1 MEIVCLDLEGVLVPE
16 IWIAFAEETG
26 IPELK
31 RTTRDEPDYD
41 KLMKYRLNIL
51 KEHNVKSALLNLGG
65 NVHALGSKPDGTPW
79 KIAIKNPLTNSN
91 AAVISIVNK
100 AVITSGAYE
109 RYFIDDNGVKYGHII
124 DPNTGMPINNEL
136 LSVSIIG
143 KDAVLCDALST
154 SLFVMGLE
162 KSIEYWK
169 KNNDFDAVFITKEI
183 KTKTIQ
189 KYYIN
194 KLDIIAVI
202 IILGLAITIVIMN
215 YGTNIAVK
223 HAVTDAAT
231 HYFASDD
238 FYRYSTLFSR
248 ESSDTI
254 KWLNTPYLMTG
265 AYVNTG
271 IFLKLFKG
279 IIDETFLVK
288 LYFIFDMFIWMLS
301 GLLMYTALSTNF
313 KNKKHQILALVL
325 TIFYMLAYQ
334 LNSLFAGFSYLGV
347 GLDIIIGIIII
358 MKSEIKTNYKI
369 SSLFL
374 LNLGIMFS
382 YYYFAPVLFLA
393 ELWYILATNKK
404 QNIKIFSKQNIFEIL
419 IALVIPGL
427 IGVIYFIG
435 YPLMQA
441 NNKAF
446 DYVGAIATDGFIY
459 EDLIMNIFPYLLLS
473 EVYIIYIAF
482 KKKNT
487 FIDKLLYLT
496 VIFTLLIYM
505 LMKLEFVSSYY
516 YYKIYYMLFLVLT
529 VSSYE
534 ILKIFVDKG
543 KNVTIIVSGVLI
555 IYSFGIF
562 SAMIL
567 DKNWFVFDIY
577 LTNGEEIKDDYALIK
592 DKEFYLFEYYN
603 NNINTM
609 QNDDTLFC
617 KTKGNT
623 GRDRWVYSIT
633 KNGNNLTNALT
644 NDKITTVEKFMENSK
659 YHYFVLLKNDYGGE
673 YDKVQDEVKRYNLKI
688 LIQNS
693 AGMIL
698 EKQDLAE

>member
-1 MEIVCLDLEGVLVPE
+1 MNIIYILTSLALIISYLLLNKSEKKENLIHSVIISVILFLTYNIFITQVMFFVH
-16 IWIAFAEETG
+16 
-26 IPELK
+26 LK
-31 RTTRDEPDYD
+31 ST
-41 KLMKYRLNIL
+41 
-51 KEHNVKSALLNLGG
+51 LLNL
-65 NVHALGSKPDGTPW
+65 A
-79 KIAIKNPLTNSN
+79 
-91 AAVISIVNK
+91 IVNI
-100 AVITSGAYE
+100 AFS
-109 RYFIDDNGVKYGHII
+109 
-124 DPNTGMPINNEL
+124 
-136 LSVSIIG
+136 
-143 KDAVLCDALST
+143 
-154 SLFVMGLE
+154 
-162 KSIEYWK
+162 
-169 KNNDFDAVFITKEI
+169 AVFITKEI

-393 ELWYILATNKK
+393 QLWYILATNKK

-419 IALVIPGL
+419 ITLVIPGL

-473 EVYIIYIAF
+473 EVYIIYITF

-496 VIFTLLIYM
+496 IIFTLLIYM
-505 LMKLEFVSSYY
+505 LMRLEFVSSYY

>member
-1 MEIVCLDLEGVLVPE
+1 MNIIYILTSLALIISYLLLNKSEKKENLIHSVIISVILFLTYNIFITQVMFFVH
-16 IWIAFAEETG
+16 
-26 IPELK
+26 LK
-31 RTTRDEPDYD
+31 ST
-41 KLMKYRLNIL
+41 
-51 KEHNVKSALLNLGG
+51 LLNL
-65 NVHALGSKPDGTPW
+65 A
-79 KIAIKNPLTNSN
+79 
-91 AAVISIVNK
+91 IVNI
-100 AVITSGAYE
+100 A
-109 RYFIDDNGVKYGHII
+109 F
-124 DPNTGMPINNEL
+124 
-136 LSVSIIG
+136 SV
-143 KDAVLCDALST
+143 
-154 SLFVMGLE
+154 
-162 KSIEYWK
+162 
-169 KNNDFDAVFITKEI
+169 VFITKEI

-393 ELWYILATNKK
+393 EFWYILATNKK

-419 IALVIPGL
+419 ITLVIPGM

>member
-1 MEIVCLDLEGVLVPE
+1 MNIIYILTSLALIISYLLLNKSEKKENLIHSVIISVILFLTYNIFITQVMFFVH
-16 IWIAFAEETG
+16 
-26 IPELK
+26 LK
-31 RTTRDEPDYD
+31 ST
-41 KLMKYRLNIL
+41 
-51 KEHNVKSALLNLGG
+51 LLNL
-65 NVHALGSKPDGTPW
+65 A
-79 KIAIKNPLTNSN
+79 
-91 AAVISIVNK
+91 IVNI
-100 AVITSGAYE
+100 AFS
-109 RYFIDDNGVKYGHII
+109 
-124 DPNTGMPINNEL
+124 
-136 LSVSIIG
+136 
-143 KDAVLCDALST
+143 
-154 SLFVMGLE
+154 
-162 KSIEYWK
+162 
-169 KNNDFDAVFITKEI
+169 AVFITKEI

-279 IIDETFLVK
+279 IIDETFFVK

-313 KNKKHQILALVL
+313 KNKKHQRLALVL

-393 ELWYILATNKK
+393 EFWYILATNKK

-419 IALVIPGL
+419 ITLVIPGM

-435 YPLMQA
+435 YPLMQ
-441 NNKAF
+441 AF

-505 LMKLEFVSSYY
+505 LMRLEFVSSYY

>member
-1 MEIVCLDLEGVLVPE
+1 MNIIYILTSLALIISYLLLNKGEKKENLIHSVIISVILFLTYNIFITQVMFFVHLES
-16 IWIAFAEETG
+16 T
-26 IPELK
+26 
-31 RTTRDEPDYD
+31 
-41 KLMKYRLNIL
+41 
-51 KEHNVKSALLNLGG
+51 LLNL
-65 NVHALGSKPDGTPW
+65 A
-79 KIAIKNPLTNSN
+79 
-91 AAVISIVNK
+91 IVNI
-100 AVITSGAYE
+100 AFS
-109 RYFIDDNGVKYGHII
+109 
-124 DPNTGMPINNEL
+124 
-136 LSVSIIG
+136 
-143 KDAVLCDALST
+143 
-154 SLFVMGLE
+154 
-162 KSIEYWK
+162 
-169 KNNDFDAVFITKEI
+169 AVFITKEI

-505 LMKLEFVSSYY
+505 LMRLEFVSSYY

-529 VSSYE
+529 VSRYE

>member
-1 MEIVCLDLEGVLVPE
+1 MNIIYILTSLALIISYLLLNKSEKKENLIHSVIISVILFLTYNIFITQVMFFVH
-16 IWIAFAEETG
+16 
-26 IPELK
+26 LK
-31 RTTRDEPDYD
+31 ST
-41 KLMKYRLNIL
+41 
-51 KEHNVKSALLNLGG
+51 LLNL
-65 NVHALGSKPDGTPW
+65 A
-79 KIAIKNPLTNSN
+79 
-91 AAVISIVNK
+91 IVNI
-100 AVITSGAYE
+100 AFS
-109 RYFIDDNGVKYGHII
+109 
-124 DPNTGMPINNEL
+124 
-136 LSVSIIG
+136 
-143 KDAVLCDALST
+143 
-154 SLFVMGLE
+154 
-162 KSIEYWK
+162 
-169 KNNDFDAVFITKEI
+169 AVFITKEI

-279 IIDETFLVK
+279 IIDETFFVK

-313 KNKKHQILALVL
+313 KNKKHQRLALVL

-393 ELWYILATNKK
+393 EFWYILATNKK

-419 IALVIPGL
+419 ITLVIPGM

-435 YPLMQA
+435 YPLKQA

-505 LMKLEFVSSYY
+505 LMRLEFVSSYY

>member
-1 MEIVCLDLEGVLVPE
+1 MNIIYILTSLALIISYLLLNKSEKKENLIHSVIISVILFLTYNIFITQVMFFVH
-16 IWIAFAEETG
+16 
-26 IPELK
+26 LK
-31 RTTRDEPDYD
+31 ST
-41 KLMKYRLNIL
+41 
-51 KEHNVKSALLNLGG
+51 LLNL
-65 NVHALGSKPDGTPW
+65 A
-79 KIAIKNPLTNSN
+79 
-91 AAVISIVNK
+91 IVNI
-100 AVITSGAYE
+100 AFS
-109 RYFIDDNGVKYGHII
+109 
-124 DPNTGMPINNEL
+124 
-136 LSVSIIG
+136 
-143 KDAVLCDALST
+143 
-154 SLFVMGLE
+154 
-162 KSIEYWK
+162 
-169 KNNDFDAVFITKEI
+169 AVFITKEI

-313 KNKKHQILALVL
+313 KNKKHQRLALVL

-393 ELWYILATNKK
+393 EFWYILATNKK

-419 IALVIPGL
+419 IALVIPGM

-435 YPLMQA
+435 YPLMQS

-487 FIDKLLYLT
+487 FINKLLYLT

-505 LMKLEFVSSYY
+505 LMRLEFVSSYY

-577 LTNGEEIKDDYALIK
+577 LTNGEEIKDNYALIK

>member
-1 MEIVCLDLEGVLVPE
+1 MNIIYILTSLALIISYLLLNKSEKKENLIHSVIISVILFLTYNIFITQVMFFVH
-16 IWIAFAEETG
+16 
-26 IPELK
+26 LK
-31 RTTRDEPDYD
+31 ST
-41 KLMKYRLNIL
+41 
-51 KEHNVKSALLNLGG
+51 LLNL
-65 NVHALGSKPDGTPW
+65 A
-79 KIAIKNPLTNSN
+79 
-91 AAVISIVNK
+91 IVNI
-100 AVITSGAYE
+100 AFS
-109 RYFIDDNGVKYGHII
+109 
-124 DPNTGMPINNEL
+124 
-136 LSVSIIG
+136 
-143 KDAVLCDALST
+143 
-154 SLFVMGLE
+154 
-162 KSIEYWK
+162 
-169 KNNDFDAVFITKEI
+169 AVFITKEI

-313 KNKKHQILALVL
+313 KNKKHQRLALVL

-393 ELWYILATNKK
+393 QLWYILATNKK

-505 LMKLEFVSSYY
+505 FMRLEFVSSYY

>member
-1 MEIVCLDLEGVLVPE
+1 MNIIYILTSLALIISYLLLNKSEKKENLIHSVIISVILFLTYNIFITQIMFFVH
-16 IWIAFAEETG
+16 
-26 IPELK
+26 LK
-31 RTTRDEPDYD
+31 ST
-41 KLMKYRLNIL
+41 
-51 KEHNVKSALLNLGG
+51 LLNL
-65 NVHALGSKPDGTPW
+65 A
-79 KIAIKNPLTNSN
+79 
-91 AAVISIVNK
+91 IVNI
-100 AVITSGAYE
+100 AFS
-109 RYFIDDNGVKYGHII
+109 
-124 DPNTGMPINNEL
+124 
-136 LSVSIIG
+136 
-143 KDAVLCDALST
+143 
-154 SLFVMGLE
+154 
-162 KSIEYWK
+162 
-169 KNNDFDAVFITKEI
+169 AVFITKEI

-215 YGTNIAVK
+215 YGTNIVVK

-382 YYYFAPVLFLA
+382 YYYFAPVLFLS
-393 ELWYILATNKK
+393 ELWYIIVTNKK

-562 SAMIL
+562 SAMVL

-609 QNDDTLFC
+609 QNGDTLFC

>member
-1 MEIVCLDLEGVLVPE
+1 MNLIYILTSLALIISYLLLNKGEKKENLIHSVIISVILFLTYNIFITQVMFFVHLES
-16 IWIAFAEETG
+16 T
-26 IPELK
+26 
-31 RTTRDEPDYD
+31 
-41 KLMKYRLNIL
+41 
-51 KEHNVKSALLNLGG
+51 LLNL
-65 NVHALGSKPDGTPW
+65 A
-79 KIAIKNPLTNSN
+79 
-91 AAVISIVNK
+91 IVNI
-100 AVITSGAYE
+100 AFS
-109 RYFIDDNGVKYGHII
+109 
-124 DPNTGMPINNEL
+124 
-136 LSVSIIG
+136 
-143 KDAVLCDALST
+143 
-154 SLFVMGLE
+154 
-162 KSIEYWK
+162 
-169 KNNDFDAVFITKEI
+169 AVFITKEI

-516 YYKIYYMLFLVLT
+516 YY
-529 VSSYE
+529 
-534 ILKIFVDKG
+534 
-543 KNVTIIVSGVLI
+543 
-555 IYSFGIF
+555 
-562 SAMIL
+562 
-567 DKNWFVFDIY
+567 
-577 LTNGEEIKDDYALIK
+577 
-592 DKEFYLFEYYN
+592 
-603 NNINTM
+603 
-609 QNDDTLFC
+609 
-617 KTKGNT
+617 
-623 GRDRWVYSIT
+623 
-633 KNGNNLTNALT
+633 
-644 NDKITTVEKFMENSK
+644 
-659 YHYFVLLKNDYGGE
+659 
-673 YDKVQDEVKRYNLKI
+673 
-688 LIQNS
+688 
-693 AGMIL
+693 
-698 EKQDLAE
+698 

>member
-1 MEIVCLDLEGVLVPE
+1 MNIIYILTSLALIISYLLLNKSEKKENLIHSVIISVILFLTYNIFITQVMFFVH
-16 IWIAFAEETG
+16 
-26 IPELK
+26 LK
-31 RTTRDEPDYD
+31 ST
-41 KLMKYRLNIL
+41 
-51 KEHNVKSALLNLGG
+51 LLNL
-65 NVHALGSKPDGTPW
+65 A
-79 KIAIKNPLTNSN
+79 
-91 AAVISIVNK
+91 IVNI
-100 AVITSGAYE
+100 AFS
-109 RYFIDDNGVKYGHII
+109 
-124 DPNTGMPINNEL
+124 
-136 LSVSIIG
+136 
-143 KDAVLCDALST
+143 
-154 SLFVMGLE
+154 
-162 KSIEYWK
+162 
-169 KNNDFDAVFITKEI
+169 AVFITKEI

-194 KLDIIAVI
+194 KLVIIAVI

-393 ELWYILATNKK
+393 QLWYILATNKK

-505 LMKLEFVSSYY
+505 LMRLEFVSSYY

>member
-1 MEIVCLDLEGVLVPE
+1 MNIIYILTSLALIISYLLLNKSEKKENLIHSVIISVILFLTYNIFITQVMFFVH
-16 IWIAFAEETG
+16 
-26 IPELK
+26 LK
-31 RTTRDEPDYD
+31 ST
-41 KLMKYRLNIL
+41 
-51 KEHNVKSALLNLGG
+51 LLNL
-65 NVHALGSKPDGTPW
+65 A
-79 KIAIKNPLTNSN
+79 
-91 AAVISIVNK
+91 IVNI
-100 AVITSGAYE
+100 AFS
-109 RYFIDDNGVKYGHII
+109 
-124 DPNTGMPINNEL
+124 
-136 LSVSIIG
+136 
-143 KDAVLCDALST
+143 
-154 SLFVMGLE
+154 
-162 KSIEYWK
+162 
-169 KNNDFDAVFITKEI
+169 AVFITKEI

-279 IIDETFLVK
+279 IIDETFFVK

-313 KNKKHQILALVL
+313 KNKKHQRLALVL

-393 ELWYILATNKK
+393 EFWYILATNKK

-505 LMKLEFVSSYY
+505 LMRLEFVSSYY

-534 ILKIFVDKG
+534 ILKIFLDKG

>member
-1 MEIVCLDLEGVLVPE
+1 MNIIYILTSLALIISYLLLNKSEKKENLIHSVIISVILFLTYNIFITQVMFFVH
-16 IWIAFAEETG
+16 
-26 IPELK
+26 LK
-31 RTTRDEPDYD
+31 ST
-41 KLMKYRLNIL
+41 
-51 KEHNVKSALLNLGG
+51 LLNL
-65 NVHALGSKPDGTPW
+65 A
-79 KIAIKNPLTNSN
+79 
-91 AAVISIVNK
+91 IVNI
-100 AVITSGAYE
+100 AFS
-109 RYFIDDNGVKYGHII
+109 
-124 DPNTGMPINNEL
+124 
-136 LSVSIIG
+136 
-143 KDAVLCDALST
+143 
-154 SLFVMGLE
+154 
-162 KSIEYWK
+162 
-169 KNNDFDAVFITKEI
+169 AVFITKEI

-202 IILGLAITIVIMN
+202 IILGLAIMIVIMN

-419 IALVIPGL
+419 ITLVIPGM

-505 LMKLEFVSSYY
+505 LMRLEFVSSYY

-644 NDKITTVEKFMENSK
+644 NDKITTVEKFMGNSK

>member
-1 MEIVCLDLEGVLVPE
+1 MNIIYILTSLALIISYLLLNKSEKKENLIHSVIISVILFLTYNIFITQVMFFVH
-16 IWIAFAEETG
+16 
-26 IPELK
+26 LK
-31 RTTRDEPDYD
+31 ST
-41 KLMKYRLNIL
+41 
-51 KEHNVKSALLNLGG
+51 LLNL
-65 NVHALGSKPDGTPW
+65 A
-79 KIAIKNPLTNSN
+79 
-91 AAVISIVNK
+91 IVNI
-100 AVITSGAYE
+100 AFS
-109 RYFIDDNGVKYGHII
+109 
-124 DPNTGMPINNEL
+124 
-136 LSVSIIG
+136 
-143 KDAVLCDALST
+143 
-154 SLFVMGLE
+154 
-162 KSIEYWK
+162 
-169 KNNDFDAVFITKEI
+169 AVFITKEI

-419 IALVIPGL
+419 ITLVIPGM

-644 NDKITTVEKFMENSK
+644 NDKITTVEKFMGNSK

>member
-1 MEIVCLDLEGVLVPE
+1 MNIIYFLTSLALIISYLLLNKSEKKENLIHSVIISVILFLTYNIFITQIMFFVH
-16 IWIAFAEETG
+16 
-26 IPELK
+26 LK
-31 RTTRDEPDYD
+31 ST
-41 KLMKYRLNIL
+41 
-51 KEHNVKSALLNLGG
+51 LLNL
-65 NVHALGSKPDGTPW
+65 A
-79 KIAIKNPLTNSN
+79 
-91 AAVISIVNK
+91 IVNI
-100 AVITSGAYE
+100 AFS
-109 RYFIDDNGVKYGHII
+109 
-124 DPNTGMPINNEL
+124 
-136 LSVSIIG
+136 
-143 KDAVLCDALST
+143 
-154 SLFVMGLE
+154 
-162 KSIEYWK
+162 
-169 KNNDFDAVFITKEI
+169 AVFITKEI

-202 IILGLAITIVIMN
+202 IILVLAITIVIMN

-382 YYYFAPVLFLA
+382 YYYFAPVLFLS
-393 ELWYILATNKK
+393 ELWYIIVTNKK

-459 EDLIMNIFPYLLLS
+459 ENLIMNIFPYLLLS

-562 SAMIL
+562 SAMVL

-609 QNDDTLFC
+609 QNGDTLFC

-673 YDKVQDEVKRYNLKI
+673 YNKVQDEVKRYNLKI

>member
-1 MEIVCLDLEGVLVPE
+1 MNIIYILTSLALIISYLLLNKSEKKENLIHSVIISVILFLTYNIFITQVMFFVH
-16 IWIAFAEETG
+16 
-26 IPELK
+26 LK
-31 RTTRDEPDYD
+31 ST
-41 KLMKYRLNIL
+41 
-51 KEHNVKSALLNLGG
+51 LLNL
-65 NVHALGSKPDGTPW
+65 A
-79 KIAIKNPLTNSN
+79 
-91 AAVISIVNK
+91 IVNI
-100 AVITSGAYE
+100 AFS
-109 RYFIDDNGVKYGHII
+109 
-124 DPNTGMPINNEL
+124 
-136 LSVSIIG
+136 
-143 KDAVLCDALST
+143 
-154 SLFVMGLE
+154 
-162 KSIEYWK
+162 
-169 KNNDFDAVFITKEI
+169 AVFITKEI

-301 GLLMYTALSTNF
+301 GLLMYTALSTNL

-393 ELWYILATNKK
+393 QLWYILATNKK

-459 EDLIMNIFPYLLLS
+459 ENLIMNIFPYLLLS

-505 LMKLEFVSSYY
+505 LMRLEFVSSYY

>member
-1 MEIVCLDLEGVLVPE
+1 MNIIYILTSLALIISYLLLNKSEKKENLIHSVIISVILFLTYNIFITQVMFFGH
-16 IWIAFAEETG
+16 
-26 IPELK
+26 LK
-31 RTTRDEPDYD
+31 ST
-41 KLMKYRLNIL
+41 
-51 KEHNVKSALLNLGG
+51 LLNL
-65 NVHALGSKPDGTPW
+65 A
-79 KIAIKNPLTNSN
+79 
-91 AAVISIVNK
+91 IVNI
-100 AVITSGAYE
+100 AFS
-109 RYFIDDNGVKYGHII
+109 
-124 DPNTGMPINNEL
+124 
-136 LSVSIIG
+136 
-143 KDAVLCDALST
+143 
-154 SLFVMGLE
+154 
-162 KSIEYWK
+162 
-169 KNNDFDAVFITKEI
+169 AVFITKEI

-393 ELWYILATNKK
+393 QLWYILATNKK

-435 YPLMQA
+435 YPLIQA

-505 LMKLEFVSSYY
+505 LMRLEFVSSYY

>member
-1 MEIVCLDLEGVLVPE
+1 MNIIYILTSLALIISYLLLNKSEKKENLIHSVIISVILFLTYNIFITQVMFFVH
-16 IWIAFAEETG
+16 
-26 IPELK
+26 LK
-31 RTTRDEPDYD
+31 ST
-41 KLMKYRLNIL
+41 
-51 KEHNVKSALLNLGG
+51 LLNL
-65 NVHALGSKPDGTPW
+65 A
-79 KIAIKNPLTNSN
+79 
-91 AAVISIVNK
+91 IVNI
-100 AVITSGAYE
+100 AFS
-109 RYFIDDNGVKYGHII
+109 
-124 DPNTGMPINNEL
+124 
-136 LSVSIIG
+136 
-143 KDAVLCDALST
+143 
-154 SLFVMGLE
+154 
-162 KSIEYWK
+162 
-169 KNNDFDAVFITKEI
+169 AVFITKEI

-313 KNKKHQILALVL
+313 KNKKHQRLALVL

-393 ELWYILATNKK
+393 QLWYILATNKK

-419 IALVIPGL
+419 ITLVIPGM

>member
-1 MEIVCLDLEGVLVPE
+1 MNIIYILTSLILIISYLLLNKSEKKENLIHSVIISVILFLTYNIFITQLMFFVH
-16 IWIAFAEETG
+16 
-26 IPELK
+26 LK
-31 RTTRDEPDYD
+31 ST
-41 KLMKYRLNIL
+41 
-51 KEHNVKSALLNLGG
+51 LLNLAII
-65 NVHALGSKPDGTPW
+65 N
-79 KIAIKNPLTNSN
+79 IAFSAIF
-91 AAVISIVNK
+91 IS
-100 AVITSGAYE
+100 
-109 RYFIDDNGVKYGHII
+109 
-124 DPNTGMPINNEL
+124 
-136 LSVSIIG
+136 
-143 KDAVLCDALST
+143 
-154 SLFVMGLE
+154 
-162 KSIEYWK
+162 
-169 KNNDFDAVFITKEI
+169 KEI
-183 KTKTIQ
+183 KTKNIQ
-189 KYYIN
+189 KYYID

-202 IILGLAITIVIMN
+202 IILIASISIAIMN
-215 YGTNIAVK
+215 YGTNIAIK

-279 IIDETFLVK
+279 IIDEAFFCK
-288 LYFIFDMFIWMLS
+288 LYFIFDIFIWVLS
-301 GLLMYTALSTNF
+301 GLLMYTVLSIDH
-313 KNKKHQILALVL
+313 KNKKHQILALLL
-325 TIFYMLAYQ
+325 TFFYILAYQ
-334 LNSLFAGFSYLGV
+334 LNSLFAGFSYLGM

-382 YYYFAPVLFLA
+382 YYYFAPVLFLS
-393 ELWYILATNKK
+393 EFWYILVTNKK
-404 QNIKIFSKQNIFEIL
+404 QSIKIFSKKNIFEII

-446 DYVGAIATDGFIY
+446 DYVTAIATDGFIY
-459 EDLIMNIFPYLLLS
+459 KNLIMNILPYLLLS
-473 EVYIIYIAF
+473 EVYMIYISF
-482 KKKNT
+482 KKKNV

-496 VIFTLLIYM
+496 VVFTLISFM
-505 LMKLEFVSSYY
+505 LMKLEVVSNYY
-516 YYKIYYMLFLVLT
+516 YYKIYYMLFLVLI
-529 VSSYE
+529 VSNYE
-534 ILKIFVDKG
+534 ILKIFIDKN
-543 KNVTIIVSGVLI
+543 KIVTIIVSIFLI

-562 SAMIL
+562 SAMVL
-567 DKNWFVFDIY
+567 DKNYFLFDIY
-577 LTNGEEIKDDYALIK
+577 LTNGEEIKEDYALIK
-592 DKEFYLFEYYN
+592 DKELYLFEYYN

-617 KTKGNT
+617 KTKGNN
-623 GRDRWVYSIT
+623 GRDRWIYSIT
-633 KNGNNLTNALT
+633 KNGNDLTNALT
-644 NDKITTVEKFMENSK
+644 NDSVTTIEKFMEKTK
-659 YHYFVLLKNDYGGE
+659 YHYFVLLRNDYDGE
-673 YDKVQDEVKRYNLKI
+673 YDKVQDEIKRYNLKV

>member
-1 MEIVCLDLEGVLVPE
+1 MNIIYILTSLALIISYLLLNKGEKKENLIHSVIISVILFLTYNIFITQVMFFVH
-16 IWIAFAEETG
+16 
-26 IPELK
+26 LK
-31 RTTRDEPDYD
+31 ST
-41 KLMKYRLNIL
+41 
-51 KEHNVKSALLNLGG
+51 LLNL
-65 NVHALGSKPDGTPW
+65 A
-79 KIAIKNPLTNSN
+79 
-91 AAVISIVNK
+91 IVNI
-100 AVITSGAYE
+100 AFS
-109 RYFIDDNGVKYGHII
+109 
-124 DPNTGMPINNEL
+124 
-136 LSVSIIG
+136 
-143 KDAVLCDALST
+143 
-154 SLFVMGLE
+154 
-162 KSIEYWK
+162 
-169 KNNDFDAVFITKEI
+169 AVFITKEI

>member
-1 MEIVCLDLEGVLVPE
+1 MNIIYILTSLAL
-16 IWIAFAEETG
+16 IISY
-26 IPELK
+26 L
-31 RTTRDEPDYD
+31 
-41 KLMKYRLNIL
+41 LLNKSEKKENLIHSVIISVIL
-51 KEHNVKSALLNLGG
+51 FLTYNIFITQVMFFVHFESTLLNL
-65 NVHALGSKPDGTPW
+65 A
-79 KIAIKNPLTNSN
+79 
-91 AAVISIVNK
+91 IVNI
-100 AVITSGAYE
+100 AFS
-109 RYFIDDNGVKYGHII
+109 
-124 DPNTGMPINNEL
+124 
-136 LSVSIIG
+136 
-143 KDAVLCDALST
+143 
-154 SLFVMGLE
+154 
-162 KSIEYWK
+162 
-169 KNNDFDAVFITKEI
+169 AVFITKEI

-393 ELWYILATNKK
+393 QLWYILATNKK

-446 DYVGAIATDGFIY
+446 DYVGAIAADGFID

-543 KNVTIIVSGVLI
+543 KCYN
-555 IYSFGIF
+555 YSFRSIDNLFFWNFF
-562 SAMIL
+562 S
-567 DKNWFVFDIY
+567 NDI
-577 LTNGEEIKDDYALIK
+577 
-592 DKEFYLFEYYN
+592 
-603 NNINTM
+603 
-609 QNDDTLFC
+609 
-617 KTKGNT
+617 
-623 GRDRWVYSIT
+623 R
-633 KNGNNLTNALT
+633 
-644 NDKITTVEKFMENSK
+644 
-659 YHYFVLLKNDYGGE
+659 
-673 YDKVQDEVKRYNLKI
+673 
-688 LIQNS
+688 
-693 AGMIL
+693 
-698 EKQDLAE
+698 

>member
-1 MEIVCLDLEGVLVPE
+1 MNIIYILTSLALIISYLLLNKSEKKENLIHSVIISVILFLTYNIFITQVMFFVHLES
-16 IWIAFAEETG
+16 T
-26 IPELK
+26 
-31 RTTRDEPDYD
+31 
-41 KLMKYRLNIL
+41 
-51 KEHNVKSALLNLGG
+51 LLNL
-65 NVHALGSKPDGTPW
+65 A
-79 KIAIKNPLTNSN
+79 
-91 AAVISIVNK
+91 IVNI
-100 AVITSGAYE
+100 AFS
-109 RYFIDDNGVKYGHII
+109 
-124 DPNTGMPINNEL
+124 
-136 LSVSIIG
+136 
-143 KDAVLCDALST
+143 
-154 SLFVMGLE
+154 
-162 KSIEYWK
+162 
-169 KNNDFDAVFITKEI
+169 AVFITKEI

-393 ELWYILATNKK
+393 QLWYILATNKK

-435 YPLMQA
+435 YPLMQS

-459 EDLIMNIFPYLLLS
+459 ENLIMNIFPYLLLS

-505 LMKLEFVSSYY
+505 LMRLEFVSSYY

-644 NDKITTVEKFMENSK
+644 NDKITTVEKFMGNSK

>member
-1 MEIVCLDLEGVLVPE
+1 MNIIYILTSLALIISYLLLNKSEKKENLIHSVIISVILFLTYNIFITQVMFFVH
-16 IWIAFAEETG
+16 
-26 IPELK
+26 LK
-31 RTTRDEPDYD
+31 ST
-41 KLMKYRLNIL
+41 
-51 KEHNVKSALLNLGG
+51 LLNL
-65 NVHALGSKPDGTPW
+65 A
-79 KIAIKNPLTNSN
+79 
-91 AAVISIVNK
+91 IVNI
-100 AVITSGAYE
+100 AFS
-109 RYFIDDNGVKYGHII
+109 
-124 DPNTGMPINNEL
+124 
-136 LSVSIIG
+136 
-143 KDAVLCDALST
+143 
-154 SLFVMGLE
+154 
-162 KSIEYWK
+162 
-169 KNNDFDAVFITKEI
+169 AVFITKEI

-313 KNKKHQILALVL
+313 KNKKHQRLALVL

-393 ELWYILATNKK
+393 QLWYILATNKK

-505 LMKLEFVSSYY
+505 LMRLEFVSSYY

-644 NDKITTVEKFMENSK
+644 NDKITTVEKFMGNSK

>member
-1 MEIVCLDLEGVLVPE
+1 MNIIYILTSLALIISYLLLNKSEKKENLIHSVIISVILFLTYNIFITQVMFFVHLES
-16 IWIAFAEETG
+16 T
-26 IPELK
+26 
-31 RTTRDEPDYD
+31 
-41 KLMKYRLNIL
+41 
-51 KEHNVKSALLNLGG
+51 LLNL
-65 NVHALGSKPDGTPW
+65 A
-79 KIAIKNPLTNSN
+79 
-91 AAVISIVNK
+91 IVNI
-100 AVITSGAYE
+100 AFS
-109 RYFIDDNGVKYGHII
+109 
-124 DPNTGMPINNEL
+124 
-136 LSVSIIG
+136 
-143 KDAVLCDALST
+143 
-154 SLFVMGLE
+154 
-162 KSIEYWK
+162 
-169 KNNDFDAVFITKEI
+169 AVFITKEM

-279 IIDETFLVK
+279 IIDETFFVK

-313 KNKKHQILALVL
+313 KNKKHQRLALVL

-419 IALVIPGL
+419 ITLVIPGM

-459 EDLIMNIFPYLLLS
+459 ENLIMNIFPYLLLS

-505 LMKLEFVSSYY
+505 LMRLEFVSSYY

>member
-1 MEIVCLDLEGVLVPE
+1 MNIIYFLTSLALIISYLLLNKSEKKENLIHSVIISVILFLTYNIFITQIMFLVH
-16 IWIAFAEETG
+16 
-26 IPELK
+26 LK
-31 RTTRDEPDYD
+31 ST
-41 KLMKYRLNIL
+41 
-51 KEHNVKSALLNLGG
+51 LLNL
-65 NVHALGSKPDGTPW
+65 A
-79 KIAIKNPLTNSN
+79 
-91 AAVISIVNK
+91 IVNI
-100 AVITSGAYE
+100 AFS
-109 RYFIDDNGVKYGHII
+109 
-124 DPNTGMPINNEL
+124 
-136 LSVSIIG
+136 
-143 KDAVLCDALST
+143 
-154 SLFVMGLE
+154 
-162 KSIEYWK
+162 
-169 KNNDFDAVFITKEI
+169 AVFITKEM

-279 IIDETFLVK
+279 IIDETFFVK

-313 KNKKHQILALVL
+313 KNKKHQRLALVL

-393 ELWYILATNKK
+393 EFWYILATNKK

-419 IALVIPGL
+419 IVLVIPGL

-459 EDLIMNIFPYLLLS
+459 KDLIMNIFPYLLLS

-505 LMKLEFVSSYY
+505 LMRLEFVSSYY

>member
-1 MEIVCLDLEGVLVPE
+1 MNIIYILTSLALIISYLLLNKSEKKENLIHSVIISVILFLTYNIFITQVMFFVH
-16 IWIAFAEETG
+16 
-26 IPELK
+26 LK
-31 RTTRDEPDYD
+31 ST
-41 KLMKYRLNIL
+41 
-51 KEHNVKSALLNLGG
+51 LLNL
-65 NVHALGSKPDGTPW
+65 A
-79 KIAIKNPLTNSN
+79 
-91 AAVISIVNK
+91 IVNI
-100 AVITSGAYE
+100 AFS
-109 RYFIDDNGVKYGHII
+109 
-124 DPNTGMPINNEL
+124 
-136 LSVSIIG
+136 
-143 KDAVLCDALST
+143 
-154 SLFVMGLE
+154 
-162 KSIEYWK
+162 
-169 KNNDFDAVFITKEI
+169 AVFITKEI

-358 MKSEIKTNYKI
+358 MKSEIKTNYKM

-393 ELWYILATNKK
+393 QLWYILATNKK

-419 IALVIPGL
+419 ITLVIPGL

-505 LMKLEFVSSYY
+505 LMRLEFVSSYY

-644 NDKITTVEKFMENSK
+644 NDKITTVEKFMGNSK

>member
-1 MEIVCLDLEGVLVPE
+1 
-16 IWIAFAEETG
+16 
-26 IPELK
+26 
-31 RTTRDEPDYD
+31 
-41 KLMKYRLNIL
+41 
-51 KEHNVKSALLNLGG
+51 
-65 NVHALGSKPDGTPW
+65 
-79 KIAIKNPLTNSN
+79 
-91 AAVISIVNK
+91 
-100 AVITSGAYE
+100 
-109 RYFIDDNGVKYGHII
+109 
-124 DPNTGMPINNEL
+124 
-136 LSVSIIG
+136 
-143 KDAVLCDALST
+143 
-154 SLFVMGLE
+154 
-162 KSIEYWK
+162 
-169 KNNDFDAVFITKEI
+169 
-183 KTKTIQ
+183 
-189 KYYIN
+189 
-194 KLDIIAVI
+194 
-202 IILGLAITIVIMN
+202 
-215 YGTNIAVK
+215 
-223 HAVTDAAT
+223 
-231 HYFASDD
+231 
-238 FYRYSTLFSR
+238 
-248 ESSDTI
+248 
-254 KWLNTPYLMTG
+254 MTG

-577 LTNGEEIKDDYALIK
+577 LTNGEEIKDDYEIYPGHG
-592 DKEFYLFEYYN
+592 E
-603 NNINTM
+603 
-609 QNDDTLFC
+609 
-617 KTKGNT
+617 
-623 GRDRWVYSIT
+623 
-633 KNGNNLTNALT
+633 LTT
-644 NDKITTVEKFMENSK
+644 
-659 YHYFVLLKNDYGGE
+659 
-673 YDKVQDEVKRYNLKI
+673 
-688 LIQNS
+688 LIQ
-693 AGMIL
+693 
-698 EKQDLAE
+698 EKLNNPYLQ

>member
-1 MEIVCLDLEGVLVPE
+1 MNIIYILTSLALIISYLLLNKGEKKENLIHSVIISVILFLTYNIFITQVMFFVH
-16 IWIAFAEETG
+16 
-26 IPELK
+26 LK
-31 RTTRDEPDYD
+31 ST
-41 KLMKYRLNIL
+41 
-51 KEHNVKSALLNLGG
+51 LLNL
-65 NVHALGSKPDGTPW
+65 A
-79 KIAIKNPLTNSN
+79 
-91 AAVISIVNK
+91 IVNI
-100 AVITSGAYE
+100 AFS
-109 RYFIDDNGVKYGHII
+109 
-124 DPNTGMPINNEL
+124 
-136 LSVSIIG
+136 
-143 KDAVLCDALST
+143 
-154 SLFVMGLE
+154 
-162 KSIEYWK
+162 
-169 KNNDFDAVFITKEI
+169 AVFITKEI

-393 ELWYILATNKK
+393 QLWYILATNKK

-505 LMKLEFVSSYY
+505 LMRLEFVSSYY

>member
-1 MEIVCLDLEGVLVPE
+1 MNIIYILTSLALIISYLLLNKSEKKENLIHSVIISVILFLTYNIFITQIMFFVH
-16 IWIAFAEETG
+16 
-26 IPELK
+26 LK
-31 RTTRDEPDYD
+31 ST
-41 KLMKYRLNIL
+41 
-51 KEHNVKSALLNLGG
+51 LLNL
-65 NVHALGSKPDGTPW
+65 A
-79 KIAIKNPLTNSN
+79 
-91 AAVISIVNK
+91 IVNI
-100 AVITSGAYE
+100 AFS
-109 RYFIDDNGVKYGHII
+109 
-124 DPNTGMPINNEL
+124 
-136 LSVSIIG
+136 
-143 KDAVLCDALST
+143 
-154 SLFVMGLE
+154 
-162 KSIEYWK
+162 
-169 KNNDFDAVFITKEI
+169 AVFITKEI

-382 YYYFAPVLFLA
+382 YYYFAPVLFLS
-393 ELWYILATNKK
+393 EFWYILVKNKK
-404 QNIKIFSKQNIFEIL
+404 QSIKIFSKKNIFEII

-562 SAMIL
+562 SAMVL

-644 NDKITTVEKFMENSK
+644 NDKITTIEKFMEKTK
-659 YHYFVLLKNDYGGE
+659 YHYFVLLKNDYDGE
-673 YDKVQDEVKRYNLKI
+673 YDKVQDEIKRYNLKV

>member
-1 MEIVCLDLEGVLVPE
+1 MNIIYILTSLALIISYLLLNKSEKKENLIHSVIISVILFLTYNIFITQVMFFVH
-16 IWIAFAEETG
+16 
-26 IPELK
+26 LK
-31 RTTRDEPDYD
+31 ST
-41 KLMKYRLNIL
+41 
-51 KEHNVKSALLNLGG
+51 LLNL
-65 NVHALGSKPDGTPW
+65 A
-79 KIAIKNPLTNSN
+79 
-91 AAVISIVNK
+91 IVNI
-100 AVITSGAYE
+100 AFS
-109 RYFIDDNGVKYGHII
+109 
-124 DPNTGMPINNEL
+124 
-136 LSVSIIG
+136 
-143 KDAVLCDALST
+143 
-154 SLFVMGLE
+154 
-162 KSIEYWK
+162 
-169 KNNDFDAVFITKEI
+169 AVFITKEI

-313 KNKKHQILALVL
+313 KNKKHQRLALVL

-419 IALVIPGL
+419 ITLVIPGM

-505 LMKLEFVSSYY
+505 LMRLEFVSSYY

>member
-1 MEIVCLDLEGVLVPE
+1 MNIIYILTSLALIISYLLLNKSEKKENLIHSVIISVILFLTYNIFITQVMFFVH
-16 IWIAFAEETG
+16 
-26 IPELK
+26 LK
-31 RTTRDEPDYD
+31 ST
-41 KLMKYRLNIL
+41 
-51 KEHNVKSALLNLGG
+51 LLNL
-65 NVHALGSKPDGTPW
+65 A
-79 KIAIKNPLTNSN
+79 
-91 AAVISIVNK
+91 IVNI
-100 AVITSGAYE
+100 AFS
-109 RYFIDDNGVKYGHII
+109 
-124 DPNTGMPINNEL
+124 
-136 LSVSIIG
+136 
-143 KDAVLCDALST
+143 
-154 SLFVMGLE
+154 
-162 KSIEYWK
+162 
-169 KNNDFDAVFITKEI
+169 AVFITKEI

-313 KNKKHQILALVL
+313 KNKKHQRLALVL

-393 ELWYILATNKK
+393 QLWYILATNKK

-505 LMKLEFVSSYY
+505 LMRLEFVSSYY

-644 NDKITTVEKFMENSK
+644 NDKITTVEKFMKNSK

>member
-1 MEIVCLDLEGVLVPE
+1 MNIIYILTSLALIISYLLLNKSEKKENLIHSVIISVILFLTYNIFITQVMFFVH
-16 IWIAFAEETG
+16 
-26 IPELK
+26 LK
-31 RTTRDEPDYD
+31 ST
-41 KLMKYRLNIL
+41 
-51 KEHNVKSALLNLGG
+51 LLNL
-65 NVHALGSKPDGTPW
+65 A
-79 KIAIKNPLTNSN
+79 
-91 AAVISIVNK
+91 IVNI
-100 AVITSGAYE
+100 AFS
-109 RYFIDDNGVKYGHII
+109 
-124 DPNTGMPINNEL
+124 
-136 LSVSIIG
+136 
-143 KDAVLCDALST
+143 
-154 SLFVMGLE
+154 
-162 KSIEYWK
+162 
-169 KNNDFDAVFITKEI
+169 AVFITKEI

-419 IALVIPGL
+419 ITLVIPGM

>member
-1 MEIVCLDLEGVLVPE
+1 MNIIYILTSLALIISYLLLNKSEKKENLIHSVIISVILFLTYNIFITQVMFFVH
-16 IWIAFAEETG
+16 
-26 IPELK
+26 LK
-31 RTTRDEPDYD
+31 ST
-41 KLMKYRLNIL
+41 
-51 KEHNVKSALLNLGG
+51 LLNL
-65 NVHALGSKPDGTPW
+65 A
-79 KIAIKNPLTNSN
+79 
-91 AAVISIVNK
+91 IVNI
-100 AVITSGAYE
+100 AFS
-109 RYFIDDNGVKYGHII
+109 
-124 DPNTGMPINNEL
+124 
-136 LSVSIIG
+136 
-143 KDAVLCDALST
+143 
-154 SLFVMGLE
+154 
-162 KSIEYWK
+162 
-169 KNNDFDAVFITKEI
+169 AVFITKEI

-393 ELWYILATNKK
+393 QLWYILATNKK

-459 EDLIMNIFPYLLLS
+459 ENLIMNIFPYLLLS

-505 LMKLEFVSSYY
+505 LMRLEFVSSYY

-592 DKEFYLFEYYN
+592 DKEFYN

>member
-1 MEIVCLDLEGVLVPE
+1 MNIIYILTSLALIISYLLLNKSEKKENLIHSVIINVILFLTYNIFITQVMFFVHLES
-16 IWIAFAEETG
+16 T
-26 IPELK
+26 
-31 RTTRDEPDYD
+31 
-41 KLMKYRLNIL
+41 
-51 KEHNVKSALLNLGG
+51 LLNL
-65 NVHALGSKPDGTPW
+65 A
-79 KIAIKNPLTNSN
+79 
-91 AAVISIVNK
+91 IVNI
-100 AVITSGAYE
+100 AFS
-109 RYFIDDNGVKYGHII
+109 
-124 DPNTGMPINNEL
+124 
-136 LSVSIIG
+136 
-143 KDAVLCDALST
+143 
-154 SLFVMGLE
+154 
-162 KSIEYWK
+162 
-169 KNNDFDAVFITKEI
+169 AVFITKEI

-393 ELWYILATNKK
+393 QLWYILATNKK

-419 IALVIPGL
+419 IALVIPGM

-505 LMKLEFVSSYY
+505 LMRLEFVSSYY

>member
-1 MEIVCLDLEGVLVPE
+1 MNIIYILTSLALIISYLLLNKSEKKENLIHSVIISVILFLTYNIFITQVMFFVH
-16 IWIAFAEETG
+16 
-26 IPELK
+26 LK
-31 RTTRDEPDYD
+31 ST
-41 KLMKYRLNIL
+41 
-51 KEHNVKSALLNLGG
+51 LLNL
-65 NVHALGSKPDGTPW
+65 A
-79 KIAIKNPLTNSN
+79 
-91 AAVISIVNK
+91 IVNI
-100 AVITSGAYE
+100 AFS
-109 RYFIDDNGVKYGHII
+109 
-124 DPNTGMPINNEL
+124 
-136 LSVSIIG
+136 
-143 KDAVLCDALST
+143 
-154 SLFVMGLE
+154 
-162 KSIEYWK
+162 
-169 KNNDFDAVFITKEI
+169 AVFITKEI

-215 YGTNIAVK
+215 YGTNIVVK

-313 KNKKHQILALVL
+313 KNKKHQRLALVL

-393 ELWYILATNKK
+393 QLWYILATNKK

-505 LMKLEFVSSYY
+505 LMRLEFVSSYY

-644 NDKITTVEKFMENSK
+644 NDKITTIEKFMEKTK
-659 YHYFVLLKNDYGGE
+659 YHYFVLLKNDYDGE
-673 YDKVQDEVKRYNLKI
+673 YDKVQDEIKRYNLKV

>member
-1 MEIVCLDLEGVLVPE
+1 MNIIYILTSLALIISYLLLNKSEKKENLIHSVIISVILFLTYNIFITQVMFFVH
-16 IWIAFAEETG
+16 
-26 IPELK
+26 LK
-31 RTTRDEPDYD
+31 ST
-41 KLMKYRLNIL
+41 
-51 KEHNVKSALLNLGG
+51 LLNL
-65 NVHALGSKPDGTPW
+65 A
-79 KIAIKNPLTNSN
+79 
-91 AAVISIVNK
+91 IVNI
-100 AVITSGAYE
+100 AFS
-109 RYFIDDNGVKYGHII
+109 
-124 DPNTGMPINNEL
+124 
-136 LSVSIIG
+136 
-143 KDAVLCDALST
+143 
-154 SLFVMGLE
+154 
-162 KSIEYWK
+162 
-169 KNNDFDAVFITKEI
+169 AVFITKEI

-419 IALVIPGL
+419 ITLVIPGM

-505 LMKLEFVSSYY
+505 LMRLEFVSSYY

-633 KNGNNLTNALT
+633 KNGNNLTNAFT
-644 NDKITTVEKFMENSK
+644 NDKITTVEKFMGNSK